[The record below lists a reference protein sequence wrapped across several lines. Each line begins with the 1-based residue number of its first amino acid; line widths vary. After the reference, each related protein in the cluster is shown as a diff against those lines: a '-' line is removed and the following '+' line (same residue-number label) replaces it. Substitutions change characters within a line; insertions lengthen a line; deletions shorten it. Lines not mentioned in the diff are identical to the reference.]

1 MQAAKGGHLDVLKY
15 AHKNR
20 CPWDERTCISAAGG
34 GHLKVLKYAHENGCP
49 WNEGTSLWAAE
60 EGHLDVLKYAR
71 ENGCPWDKDRCLAV
85 VAVATFRNIQCGG
98 DATNGEDNEMMAW
111 IQSQPP

>member
-1 MQAAKGGHLDVLKY
+1 MLKYLHENGCPWDEETCMQAAKGGHLDVLKY

-20 CPWDERTCISAAGG
+20 CPWDERTCIYAAGG
-34 GHLKVLKYAHENGCP
+34 GHLKVLKYAH
-49 WNEGTSLWAAE
+49 
-60 EGHLDVLKYAR
+60 